1 MPAASDGGT
10 LERMRFMNRT
20 QRSGAPWSTRTIQ
33 PRATEPART
42 RPSSFVLC
50 ILAVAALVAGCGSN
64 GPTASQAI
72 TLSAAPEA
80 PSSPSPNPSPSPSVD
95 PGTLPQTH
103 VLPQA
108 DDPAF
113 QAGVQELWN
122 AIVQDDPSIA
132 LPFFFP
138 KSAYLQVKAISNPS
152 ADYENRLIP
161 WYRLDIEAAHAMLG
175 SNADSAQFVSV
186 TVPKSQAEWI
196 VPGVEYN
203 KGSYY
208 RVYGTRLDYSV
219 NGHTASF
226 GIFSLISWRGEWY
239 IVHLGPSIRSTNK
252 GIVYAPEG

>member
-1 MPAASDGGT
+1 
-10 LERMRFMNRT
+10 MNRT
-20 QRSGAPWSTRTIQ
+20 QRLGASRSIRTAHSTGTRVWS
-33 PRATEPART
+33 
-42 RPSSFVLC
+42 VLLC
-50 ILAVAALVAGCGSN
+50 TLAVTALVAGCGSS
-64 GPTASQAI
+64 GTTAGQAI
-72 TLSAAPEA
+72 TLSATPEA
-80 PSSPSPNPSPSPSVD
+80 PSSPSPSPSPSPSID

-103 VLPQA
+103 VLPQS

-113 QAGVQELWN
+113 QAGVQDLWN

-152 ADYENRLIP
+152 ADYQNRLID
-161 WYRLDIEAAHAMLG
+161 WYRLDIEAAHALLG

-186 TVPKSQAEWI
+186 SVPTSQAQWI
-196 VPGVEYN
+196 VPGIEYN

-208 RVYGTRLDYSV
+208 RVYGTRLKYRV

-239 IVHLGPSIRSTNK
+239 VVHLGPSIRSTSK
-252 GIVYAPEG
+252 GIVYNPEG